1 MKIKDIS
8 KFRTYWKEKEGF
20 QGFDENFIGT
30 NHNGVN
36 GFYRI
41 VNGTV
46 HDIKADLTPKL
57 QNAQDEQAIYEFLQ
71 NAADSNSS
79 NCAVI
84 YDEDY
89 FMVINNGLP
98 FTVKDVEAILNSF
111 QGTKADKSQKQNC
124 DKIGRYGIGFKLV
137 HRLVGKSDGAKE
149 LIENLDGPVI
159 FSWFDKKQFNDF
171 TNEPIGQTFSYDE
184 ELTKENSPW
193 LFKISLTCF
202 PTMPNESVK
211 GLDYDETVIY
221 SNEELGS
228 INFFLSKHKTRIDKL
243 NLDKGSLFFLKF
255 GQNKHKKLEESLK
268 NINSGIGYSLNTLKT
283 LETVILQEQI
293 VTRIPIERIDIKIF
307 PDDEAFK
314 NIDPEFPECPIE
326 LMFGYKSDEYETLR
340 SAPNI
345 YQFFPMR
352 NESHGLSF
360 LIHASSFAKVTDR
373 TKLDD
378 QGESNIYTF
387 QFLSEKI
394 KELLSEDYQVNN
406 KEKARDIFKS
416 IIFSEISQRQNSQLV
431 VNEFLLPLIEYFKE
445 NVPSKNDD
453 FLSNTAVLI
462 KGTELEINPIDFG
475 IDKQWFYWNIDND
488 KELIKEA
495 RKSEKL
501 QIEKWDLENLIEKCN
516 INSAN
521 KYILNLYNETQDNYS
536 VLLKEI
542 NEISETSWKNNNSKL
557 FKIFND
563 LILFP
568 YFDKTG
574 NEFIVSLNYCLS
586 NNIVI
591 LQRNQVGIRDTL
603 IKLDIKVSTQSV
615 DRDLSHIDRMLCEK
629 INYIK
634 TEINLYKFI
643 VAQTEKNADKL
654 SIIEKKELFLFLKSL
669 IGVGPKLIMDLLL
682 FQNNSNEIKPLGEL
696 ITTTIK
702 VEPWISKYQIAKE
715 EYFKELDDYLVQQEA
730 VYPLI
735 IFPKW
740 YEIIDDNE
748 FDESSIENLYST
760 VIKYYDDETH
770 RGKSLTK
777 QRYVFSEN
785 EFFENGEI
793 FYNETFQSINDYLN
807 LASVIQK
814 VTEYKTPNLKTLKFL
829 SQAPFKTENDKLLDH
844 LNDVELETKEVYEL
858 LRYCQKTETKIFTK
872 ATFSESVNKIN
883 ISTDVGKMQ
892 YFSTDHDLI
901 EFIKEHLSDTF
912 VLLPKSIE
920 DYKTLEGVLRN
931 QELFEKI
938 ISEVDNIYELAETFL
953 PLLNHKEVIKLYIS
967 GLDEL
972 RLKSNNDITKD
983 SFEYLII
990 SNIVQRFDEE
1000 EFEEIK
1006 NKLIIE
1012 DDEIEFKLSEITSR
1026 NDIQF
1031 DYNDKIYTLKVSEIL
1046 PDSDNFA
1053 KTEILETL
1061 ISKLKKLELPKT
1073 KTEILF
1079 SFVIEDDDLIE
1090 KIASDL
1096 NETIEK
1102 NTLIN
1107 SQQVAFALLY
1117 EAKNG
1122 WSNFDDFQIY
1132 ASNETAYSLKEVWY
1146 VKNYSFLNE
1155 IAAISEKYEGLGKVL
1170 KLKVENPIF
1179 KISDECIFLFKPTF
1193 DDEGNFLCKYLDEEL
1208 DNEKC
1213 VEFFDFIFDEY
1224 NKRGKDSKRD
1234 FEAITDWSIL
1244 GDTETKKIIGLIPN
1258 ETILIEDTDYIL
1270 ETEQAPDWLI
1280 QWADTKQ
1287 KLTFFNVL
1295 GIHQEDSDIIKL
1307 RQSLFDVQLI
1317 TSEEISNSE
1326 TINNQILENTLR
1338 WLCEA
1343 DIWED
1348 KCIEDVEKVK
1358 LLNSIISKLDLDED
1372 DYWSIAIGKLSEES
1386 EEWNDANYNNWRDN
1400 EDSFDVYL
1408 FKGQMPHE
1416 FKYKNLIIAIKGS
1429 GDYWFDKDEN
1439 IFYCD
1444 VNKSTLLLLQMA
1456 AEEGVIECDSIKPLT
1471 NQGLARVKELEEENR
1486 KLRSQVAKSKGKL
1499 ETDYNEDDIPTS
1511 DDLLDNTDDRTRI
1524 GIIEEAQQQIFSLLK
1539 SKGFK
1544 FPSDINILYTVVD
1557 GIIKPNGTR
1566 IKIVTKSA
1574 KGGTIYFNPS
1584 EWLALSED
1592 ESQLFVVLS
1601 GQRVYNV
1608 TLDDLIQNNDKFH
1621 LRFNTQAFAVKA
1633 NLKAFAQMVKY
1644 LPETHF
1650 LFNAPISTTDF
1661 LKEFGLNER
1670 NQSSS
1675 ELSADDKNLL
1685 H

>member
-8 KFRTYWKEKEGF
+8 KFRTYWKENEGF

-30 NHNGVN
+30 NHKGVN

-89 FMVINNGLP
+89 FMVINNGIP

-159 FSWFDKKQFNDF
+159 FSWFDKKQFNEF
-171 TNEPIGQTFSYDE
+171 TNSYTGQKYSHDS
-184 ELTKENSPW
+184 ELTDNKSPW

-202 PTMPNESVK
+202 PTMPNEIVK
-211 GLDYDETVIY
+211 GLDYDETIIY
-221 SNEELGS
+221 SNEELDS
-228 INFFLSKHKTRIDKL
+228 LKDFLSKHKTRIDKL

-283 LETVILQEQI
+283 LETVILQEEI

-307 PDDEAFK
+307 PDDAAFK
-314 NIDPEFPECPIE
+314 TIDPEFPECPIE

-378 QGESNIYTF
+378 QGESNIHTF

-394 KELLSEDYQVNN
+394 KELLADDYQIEN

-431 VNEFLLPLIEYFKE
+431 VNEFLIPLIRYFKE
-445 NVPSKNDD
+445 NVPSHNDD
-453 FLSNTAVLI
+453 FLINTDVLI
-462 KGTELEINPIDFG
+462 KGTELDINPIDFG
-475 IDKQWFYWNIDND
+475 IDKQWFYWNIEND
-488 KELIKEA
+488 KELIQEA
-495 RKSEKL
+495 RKSDKVDL
-501 QIEKWDLENLIEKCN
+501 EKWDIANLIENANVDDVNVWISKAD
-516 INSAN
+516 NSE
-521 KYILNLYNETQDNYS
+521 IQLF
-536 VLLKEI
+536 I
-542 NEISETSWKNNNSKL
+542 NEIDKNIPDDNLFEVQFLKCSDDNFYSINEIADSETTIALFDKIFHVAEILNNLDLITTKLNLSDFENIREKASEKITYLKVISEKSVFEDYVKPATQSNDLKETEKKKLFLSIKELHNVGSKALKEWEIFNNN
-557 FKIFND
+557 
-563 LILFP
+563 
-568 YFDKTG
+568 
-574 NEFIVSLNYCLS
+574 
-586 NNIVI
+586 
-591 LQRNQVGIRDTL
+591 QNQ
-603 IKLDIKVSTQSV
+603 
-615 DRDLSHIDRMLCEK
+615 
-629 INYIK
+629 
-634 TEINLYKFI
+634 
-643 VAQTEKNADKL
+643 
-654 SIIEKKELFLFLKSL
+654 
-669 IGVGPKLIMDLLL
+669 
-682 FQNNSNEIKPLGEL
+682 IKPLGEL
-696 ITTTIK
+696 ITTSIK
-702 VEPWISKYQIAKE
+702 VESWFSMYQITKE
-715 EYFKELDDYLVQQEA
+715 EYFKELDDYLVQQED
-730 VYPLI
+730 VYPLV

-740 YEIIDDNE
+740 NEIIDDNE
-748 FDESSIENLYST
+748 FDESTIGNLYST

-770 RGKSLTK
+770 KGKSLTK
-777 QRYVFSEN
+777 QRYIFAEN
-785 EFFENGEI
+785 EFYECGEI
-793 FYNETFQSINDYLN
+793 FYNAAFLSINDYPN
-807 LASVIQK
+807 LAIAIQK
-814 VTEYKTPNLKTLKFL
+814 VTDYKTPSHKTLKFL
-829 SQAPFKTENDKLLDH
+829 SLSPFKTENDKLLDH
-844 LNDVELETKEVYEL
+844 LRDIDLETKEVYEL
-858 LRYCQKTETKIFTK
+858 LRFCQKTETKIFSK
-872 ATFSESVNKIN
+872 ATFSESGDKISITVDTN
-883 ISTDVGKMQ
+883 ITQYYSTD
-892 YFSTDHDLI
+892 DELI
-901 EFIKEHLSDTF
+901 EFIEEQSADTF

-920 DYKTLEGVLRN
+920 DYKNLEGILRN

-938 ISEVDNIYELAETFL
+938 IADVDNIHELAEEFL
-953 PLLNHKEVIKLYIS
+953 PLLKHKEVIKSYIT
-967 GLDEL
+967 GMNEIPLTLE
-972 RLKSNNDITKD
+972 NDISKD

-990 SNIVQRFDEE
+990 SNIIQHFDEDD
-1000 EFEEIK
+1000 FEEIK
-1006 NKLIIE
+1006 SKFLIE
-1012 DDEIEFKLSEITSR
+1012 SDEIEFKLSEITSR
-1026 NDIQF
+1026 NEIQF
-1031 DYNDKIYTLKVSEIL
+1031 DYNDKIYALKVSEIL
-1046 PDSDNFA
+1046 PDSDNFT

-1061 ISKLKKLELPKT
+1061 ISKLKKLEFPKT

-1079 SFVIEDDDLIE
+1079 SVVIEDDDLIE

-1096 NETIEK
+1096 NETIED

-1117 EAKNG
+1117 EANNG
-1122 WSNFDDFQIY
+1122 WSNFGDFQIY
-1132 ASNETAYSLKEVWY
+1132 ASNETVYSLKEVWY
-1146 VKNYSFLNE
+1146 IKNHSFINE
-1155 IAAISEKYEGLGKVL
+1155 IATTSAKYEGLGKVL
-1170 KLKVENPIF
+1170 KLKDENPIF
-1179 KISDECIFLFKPTF
+1179 KISDECIFLLKPTF
-1193 DDEGNFLCKYLDEEL
+1193 DDEGNFLCKYLEEKL
-1208 DNEKC
+1208 DDEKC

-1234 FEAITDWSIL
+1234 FEAITDWSNL

-1280 QWADTKQ
+1280 EWAVTKQ
-1287 KLTFFNVL
+1287 KLTFLNVL
-1295 GIHQEDSDIIKL
+1295 GSHQEDSDIIKL

-1317 TSEEISNSE
+1317 TSEELSNSE
-1326 TINNQILENTLR
+1326 TINNQILENTLS

-1343 DIWED
+1343 DIWKD
-1348 KCIEDVEKVK
+1348 KCIEDVEKVE
-1358 LLNSIISKLDLDED
+1358 LLNSVISKLDLDED
-1372 DYWSIAIGKLSEES
+1372 NYWSIDIGKLSNEG

-1400 EDSFDVYL
+1400 EDSFEVRL

-1416 FKYKNLIIAIKGS
+1416 FKYNDTIIAIKGS
-1429 GDYWFDKDEN
+1429 GDYWFDEDEN

-1444 VNKSTLLLLQMA
+1444 ENKSTLLLLQMA
-1456 AEEGVIECDSIKPLT
+1456 AEEGVIDRDSIKPLT
-1471 NQGLARVKELEEENR
+1471 NQGLARVKELEEEIR
-1486 KLRSQVAKSKGKL
+1486 KLRSQVAKSKGKR
-1499 ETDYNEDDIPTS
+1499 ESDYNEDDIPTS
-1511 DDLLDNTDDRTRI
+1511 DDLLDNTDERTRI
-1524 GIIEEAQQQIFSLLK
+1524 AINEEAQQQIFSLLK
-1539 SKGFK
+1539 TKGFK
-1544 FPSDINILYTVVD
+1544 IPSDIKILYTVVD
-1557 GIIKPNGTR
+1557 GIINPNGTR

-1574 KGGTIYFNPS
+1574 TGGTIYFNPS

-1601 GQRVYNV
+1601 GQRVYNI
-1608 TLDDLIQNNDKFH
+1608 TLDDLIHNNDKFH
-1621 LRFNTQAFAVKA
+1621 LRFNTQAFAIKA
-1633 NLKAFAQMVKY
+1633 NLKAFAQMIKH

-1661 LKEFGLNER
+1661 FKEFGLNER
-1670 NQSSS
+1670 NPSSS

>member
-30 NHNGVN
+30 NHRGVN

-149 LIENLDGPVI
+149 LIDNLDGPVI

-171 TNEPIGQTFSYDE
+171 TNAPIGQTFSYDD
-184 ELTKENSPW
+184 ELTAKNSPW

-202 PTMPNESVK
+202 PTMPNETVK
-211 GLDYDETVIY
+211 GLDYHETVIY
-221 SNEELGS
+221 SNEELDS
-228 INFFLSKHKTRIDKL
+228 IKDFLSKHKTRIDKL

-255 GQNKHKKLEESLK
+255 GHNKHKKLEDSLK

-283 LETVILQEQI
+283 LETVILQEEI

-307 PDDEAFK
+307 PNEEAFK
-314 NIDPEFPECPIE
+314 TIDPEFPECPIE
-326 LMFGYKSDEYETLR
+326 LMFGYKSDEFETLR

-378 QGESNIYTF
+378 QGESNIHTF

-394 KELLSEDYQVNN
+394 KELLAEDYQIEN

-431 VNEFLLPLIEYFKE
+431 VNEFLLPLIDYFKE
-445 NVPSKNDD
+445 NVPSHNDD
-453 FLSNTAVLI
+453 FLTNTDVLI
-462 KGTELEINPIDFG
+462 KGTELDINPIDFG
-475 IDKQWFYWNIDND
+475 IDKQWFYWNVEND

-495 RKSEKL
+495 RKSDKVDL
-501 QIEKWDLENLIEKCN
+501 EKWDIATLIENANVDDVNLWISNANDSEIQLFIKEIDKNIPDDNLFDIQFLKC
-516 INSAN
+516 SD
-521 KYILNLYNETQDNYS
+521 DNFYS
-536 VLLKEI
+536 I
-542 NEISETSWKNNNSKL
+542 NEIANSETTIALFDKIFDVAKILNNLDLITTELNISHFENIRKKASVKITYLKVISEKSVFEDYVKPAIQSNNLEATEKKKLFLSIKELHNVGSKALKEWEIFNNN
-557 FKIFND
+557 
-563 LILFP
+563 
-568 YFDKTG
+568 
-574 NEFIVSLNYCLS
+574 
-586 NNIVI
+586 
-591 LQRNQVGIRDTL
+591 Q
-603 IKLDIKVSTQSV
+603 
-615 DRDLSHIDRMLCEK
+615 
-629 INYIK
+629 
-634 TEINLYKFI
+634 
-643 VAQTEKNADKL
+643 
-654 SIIEKKELFLFLKSL
+654 
-669 IGVGPKLIMDLLL
+669 
-682 FQNNSNEIKPLGEL
+682 NEIKPLGEL
-696 ITTTIK
+696 ITTSIK
-702 VEPWISKYQIAKE
+702 VESWVSKYQITKE
-715 EYFKELDDYLVQQEA
+715 EYFKELDDYLVQQED

-735 IFPKW
+735 ILPKW
-740 YEIIDDNE
+740 NEIIDDNK
-748 FDESSIENLYST
+748 FDESTIGNLYST

-785 EFFENGEI
+785 AFFENREI
-793 FYNETFQSINDYLN
+793 FYNETFQAINDYLN
-807 LASVIQK
+807 LAKSIEK
-814 VTEYKTPNLKTLKFL
+814 VTEYKTPNHKILKFL
-829 SQAPFKTENDKLLDH
+829 SQAPFKTDNDRLLDH

-872 ATFSESVNKIN
+872 ATFSDSVNEIN
-883 ISTDVGKMQ
+883 ISTDEGKMQ

-901 EFIKEHLSDTF
+901 EFIEEHLSDTF

-920 DYKTLEGVLRN
+920 DYKTLVGVLRN
-931 QELFEKI
+931 QVLFEKI

-953 PLLNHKEVIKLYIS
+953 PLLNHKEIIKFYIS
-967 GLDEL
+967 GLDEV
-972 RLKSNNDITKD
+972 RLKSNNDITRD

-990 SNIVQRFDEE
+990 SNIVQHFDEE
-1000 EFEEIK
+1000 DFEEIK
-1006 NKLIIE
+1006 SKLIIE

-1026 NDIQF
+1026 NEIQF

-1046 PDSDNFA
+1046 PDSDNFT

-1079 SFVIEDDDLIE
+1079 SVLIEDDDLIE

-1122 WSNFDDFQIY
+1122 WSNFGDFHIY
-1132 ASNETAYSLKEVWY
+1132 ALNETAYPLKEVWY

-1155 IAAISEKYEGLGKVL
+1155 IAATSDKYEGLGKVL

-1208 DNEKC
+1208 VDEKC

-1234 FEAITDWSIL
+1234 FEAISDWSIL

-1287 KLTFFNVL
+1287 KLTFLNVL

-1326 TINNQILENTLR
+1326 TINIQILENTLR

-1348 KCIEDVEKVK
+1348 KCIEGVEKVK

-1372 DYWSIAIGKLSEES
+1372 DYWSIAIGKLSEEG

-1400 EDSFDVYL
+1400 EDSFNVCL
-1408 FKGQMPHE
+1408 FKGQMPYE
-1416 FKYKNLIIAIKGS
+1416 FKYNDFIIAIKGS

-1456 AEEGVIECDSIKPLT
+1456 AEAGVIECDSIKPLT

-1511 DDLLDNTDDRTRI
+1511 EDLFDNTDERTRI

-1539 SKGFK
+1539 TKGFK
-1544 FPSDINILYTVVD
+1544 FPSDIKILYTVVD
-1557 GIIKPNGTR
+1557 GIINPNGTR